1 MLSTGSSDTD
11 PSRASGLLVSTRGD
25 ASAIAR
31 RALAEERRRLERL
44 AGLDARPR
52 HFRRP
57 AERPFTAAERGRVVV
72 LIGGLT
78 WKHEILIK
86 AVLERCG
93 HRCDILP
100 TPDVRAYQLG
110 KDYGN
115 NAQCNPSY
123 FCVGSLLQYLH
134 RLEASGLS
142 RAEIIARYVL
152 FTAGTCGPCRFGMY
166 ESEYRLA
173 LRNAGFDGF
182 RVLTFSQSD
191 GVRADTGEPGLR
203 LTVDLGLGAMAAF
216 LAGDVLND
224 LAHRLRPYEG
234 HPGETDRV
242 LRRAVHRLADRFRE
256 RPAFELA
263 RVLPRRLAR
272 RVDMHAR
279 AYRVFNTIGKV
290 VSHLYGRCTRA
301 AYAACRDELAGVELD
316 YTRVKPVVKVVGEFW
331 AQTTEG
337 DGNFRMFEFLEQ
349 EGAHVLV
356 EPIGGW
362 VAYLL
367 HQRRAT
373 VAARRAIDAP
383 YDRPAWWALH
393 RRLVNA
399 ARFAGRSA
407 PLWLGEA
414 FWARQYTRVAS
425 ALGGVTPPLVP
436 QAILARLA
444 HPYYHHLARG
454 GEGHLEVGKS
464 VYYTQT
470 RACHMV
476 VSLKPFGCLPS
487 TQSDGVHAAV
497 VSRYPQMIF
506 VPIETSGEG
515 QASAYSRVQM
525 ALAEAAA
532 AARDEF
538 DRALAATGLRLE
550 DIRAFVAAHPVLRS
564 PFYPIPKRPDLT
576 GVAANFV
583 THVADVARGR
593 ARLAEVRGPAGAG
606 GRERA

>member
-1 MLSTGSSDTD
+1 MLSTRSAGAGT
-11 PSRASGLLVSTRGD
+11 AQTIGALVCTRGD
-25 ASAIAR
+25 PGQNAR
-31 RALAEERRRLERL
+31 RALDDERRRLERL

-57 AERPFTAAERGRVVV
+57 EERPFTAAERGRVVV

-78 WKHEILIK
+78 WKHELLIK
-86 AVLERCG
+86 AVLEHSG

-134 RLEASGLS
+134 QLEATGLS

-191 GVRADTGEPGLR
+191 GVRAETGEPGLR
-203 LTVDLGLGAMAAF
+203 FTVDLGMGAMAAF

-224 LAHRLRPYEG
+224 LVHRLRPYERR
-234 HPGETDRV
+234 PGEADRV
-242 LRRAVHRLADRFRE
+242 LRRAAGRLADRFRE
-256 RPAFELA
+256 RPPFDLDQ
-263 RVLPRRLAR
+263 VLPRRLVR
-272 RVDMHAR
+272 RLDRSRRTYKVP
-279 AYRVFNTIGKV
+279 NSIGKAM
-290 VSHLYGRCTRA
+290 SHLYGAYARA
-301 AYAACRDELAGVELD
+301 AYAACRDELAWVELD

-383 YDRPAWWALH
+383 YDRPAWWAFH
-393 RRLVNA
+393 RRLANA

-407 PLWLGEA
+407 PLWLGE
-414 FWARQYTRVAS
+414 WYWGRQYRRVAS

-436 QAILARLA
+436 QSVLARLA
-444 HPYYHHLARG
+444 RPYYHPLARG
-454 GEGHLEVGKS
+454 GEGHLEIGKS
-464 VYYTQT
+464 VYYTQK

-497 VSRYPQMIF
+497 VSRHPGMIF
-506 VPIETSGEG
+506 VPIETSGDG
-515 QASAYSRVQM
+515 QAGAYSRVQM
-525 ALAEAAA
+525 ALAEAAT
-532 AARDEF
+532 AAREEF
-538 DRALAATGLRLE
+538 DRALDATGLPLD
-550 DIRAFVAAHPVLRS
+550 DIRAFVADHPRLRS
-564 PFYPIPKRPDLT
+564 PFYPIPKRPELA

-583 THVADVARGR
+583 IHVADVMRGR
-593 ARLAEVRGPAGAG
+593 ARLAETRGPAGLG
-606 GRERA
+606 GQG